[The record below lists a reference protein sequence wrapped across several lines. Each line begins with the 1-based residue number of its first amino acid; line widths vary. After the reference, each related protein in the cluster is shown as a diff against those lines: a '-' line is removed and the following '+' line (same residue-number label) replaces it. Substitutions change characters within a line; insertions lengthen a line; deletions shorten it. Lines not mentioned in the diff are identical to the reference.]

1 MQCEIQWNITED
13 EWAGYFNKIA
23 KPNLLQ
29 SSYYAEA
36 MYASLR
42 QKPRRGLILINGQ
55 EAGIVQIL
63 ETGLLWNAIH
73 AVILDRGPL
82 WLEGFGGAAHV
93 QAFFQKI
100 QQEFPPRFG
109 RKRRILP
116 EIGDGPTIRK
126 LVEQVGLQ
134 RLADR
139 PGYQTIW
146 LDITQDAGTLKAA
159 MRKNWRGALNKAERS
174 NIEIE
179 WDKDGML
186 LPWLLET
193 YKSDKQEKS
202 YTGANPAL
210 LQKIAAFAAQNSG
223 CLIGRAILDGRPV
236 AAIMVLCHAKAA
248 TYQVGW
254 SSSQGRGV
262 NANHLLLWQAITML
276 KDQGIHYFDLGGVN
290 DETAKGV
297 KEFKQGLGG
306 SLVQLVG
313 HYH

>member
-1 MQCEIQWNITED
+1 MQCEIQWGMTGD
-13 EWAGYFNKIA
+13 EWAGYFKKIA

-42 QKPRRGLILINGQ
+42 QNPRRGLIIINGK

-63 ETGLLWNAIH
+63 ETGLFWNAIH

-82 WLEGFGGAAHV
+82 WFEGFGGAAHV
-93 QAFFQKI
+93 QAFFKEFQKT
-100 QQEFPPRFG
+100 FPPRFG

-116 EIGDGPTIRK
+116 EIEDGPTIRK

-134 RLADR
+134 RLEGR

-146 LDITQDAGTLKAA
+146 IDMTQDKEVLKAA

-174 NIEIE
+174 DIDIE
-179 WDKDGML
+179 WDEDGAL

-202 YTGANPAL
+202 YTGANPGL
-210 LQKIAAFAAQNSG
+210 LHKIAAFAVQNG
-223 CLIGRAILDGRPV
+223 QCLIGRAVTDGQPV
-236 AAIMVLCHAKAA
+236 AAIMVLCHANAA

-254 SSSQGRGV
+254 SSAQGRGV

-276 KDQGIHYFDLGGVN
+276 QSQGIHYFDLGGVN

-306 SLVQLVG
+306 SLIQFVG
-313 HYH
+313 HYR